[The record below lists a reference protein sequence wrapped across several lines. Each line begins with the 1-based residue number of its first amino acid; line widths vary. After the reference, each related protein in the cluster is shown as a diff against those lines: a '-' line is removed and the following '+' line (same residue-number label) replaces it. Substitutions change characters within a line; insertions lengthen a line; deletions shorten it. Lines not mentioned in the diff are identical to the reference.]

1 MEKKTT
7 RLPENPFYFS
17 ISQLLFLHKDWLL
30 CWSEAKVVSG
40 RMIGFEIGFV
50 RDKPVFYG
58 S

>member
-1 MEKKTT
+1 MPK
-7 RLPENPFYFS
+7 NPSYFS
-17 ISQLLFLHKDWLL
+17 ISQLLALHQDWLL